1 MYASLCNYASFI
13 IEKEIEKKES
23 YSDMILS
30 PRWFPPLYH
39 YTDIKSYSISTHRFF
54 ISDPIKPFHQKIQH
68 THYGD
73 QEITLVTIPSGNKE
87 YKFYSDCCRL
97 DAISYLQQDTIHDAV
112 AMNGVFY
119 QFNTDYA
126 PLGGYKLGDIEVIRD
141 LQPAYKPFYRA
152 ITISHDGQINIDSRP
167 LEKVWEERTD
177 YHSVMA
183 CAPLLIDQGDICIN
197 DTMLSEETHDG
208 VHILQCEISNPYERD
223 INIKRGD
230 KTIKSCS
237 NNIPG
242 GLFHAA
248 NSNPRSVLIID
259 KKGTVYFM
267 RSAGRMA
274 DILGMDLVQVAHSIK
289 RFIPDAWA
297 AINLDGGAPSQ
308 ILHKKKGQV
317 SSTTNQ
323 YTHSGGSSTILI
335 GNIISYMKVGQD
347 FELTSSLSK

>member
-1 MYASLCNYASFI
+1 MYASLSNYASFI
-13 IEKEIEKKES
+13 TEKNTES
-23 YSDMILS
+23 YSDIILP

-39 YTDIKSYSISTHRFF
+39 YTNENIYSIDTHRFS
-54 ISDPIKPFHQKIQH
+54 ILNPIKPFHQKSKH
-68 THYGD
+68 THYGE
-73 QEITLVTIPSGNKE
+73 QEITLVTIPNGGRE
-87 YKFYSDCCRL
+87 YKFYSDCCQL
-97 DAISYLQQDTIHDAV
+97 DAVSYLKQDTIHDAV
-112 AMNGVFY
+112 AINGVFY

-126 PLGGYKLGDIEVIRD
+126 PLGGYKLGNNEVIRE

-152 ITISHDGQINIDSRP
+152 ITISHDGLLNIDSRP
-167 LEKVWEERTD
+167 LEKVWDERDT

-183 CAPLLIDQGDICIN
+183 CAPLLIDQGEICIN
-197 DTMLSEETHDG
+197 DTMLEEETHDG
-208 VHILQCEISNPYERD
+208 VHILQCEISKPDERGS
-223 INIKRGD
+223 NIKRGN
-230 KTIKSCS
+230 KMIKSCS

-274 DILGMDLVQVAHSIK
+274 DILGMDLVQVAQSIK
-289 RFIPDAWA
+289 RFIPEAWM

-308 ILHKKKGQV
+308 ILHKKGGQV

-323 YTHSGGSSTILI
+323 YTHTRGSATIII
-335 GNIISYMKVGQD
+335 GNIISYMKVSDD
-347 FELTSSLSK
+347 FSLLSSLPK